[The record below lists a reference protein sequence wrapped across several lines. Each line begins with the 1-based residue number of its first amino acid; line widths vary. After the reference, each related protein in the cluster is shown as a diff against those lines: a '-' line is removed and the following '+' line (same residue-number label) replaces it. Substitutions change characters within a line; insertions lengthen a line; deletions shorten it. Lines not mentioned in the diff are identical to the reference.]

1 MRVVIIIVLMLSI
14 NCFAIHDVKMPTLVF
29 VGKRIVNLGV
39 VKEGEII
46 KQNFFF
52 TNTGNSPLIIKDI
65 TKSCNCTAVVLKEPR
80 TLPRDNLCIY
90 NRLLL
95 NIL

>member
-46 KQNFFF
+46 KQKFFF
-52 TNTGNSPLIIKDI
+52 YKYGKFSIN
-65 TKSCNCTAVVLKEPR
+65 
-80 TLPRDNLCIY
+80 Y
-90 NRLLL
+90 
-95 NIL
+95 

>member
-46 KQNFFF
+46 KQKFFF
-52 TNTGNSPLIIKDI
+52 TNTGNSPLI
-65 TKSCNCTAVVLKEPR
+65 
-80 TLPRDNLCIY
+80 RDSHLIPS
-90 NRLLL
+90 
-95 NIL
+95 I